1 MNARRG
7 FFGLWLAASP
17 ILVLAGCD
25 TLWPSQCL
33 FALLEERLEYRGESP
48 SFSGIRIQLLQP
60 VHDSCVVRAELLRQ
74 VVGLSTKGF
83 GGFGILFLLGLIYL
97 R

>member
-1 MNARRG
+1 MRDADSFAYGSPPQPFWFLLQVTR
-7 FFGLWLAASP
+7 FGR
-17 ILVLAGCD
+17 
-25 TLWPSQCL
+25 SQCL

-74 VVGLSTKGF
+74 AVGLSTKGF